1 MLSPSLRLLPLLPLI
16 LPFAASAQTDDDPL
30 KLQPLT
36 VTGSRLARDL
46 GETAGPVTQID
57 RDSLLQSGSQSLGS
71 FLQSLPMMS
80 GAPIGTSVGVRD
92 SGGGFSRGIESV
104 ELRGLGARRTL
115 VLLNGRRFIAGGNGT
130 GGVVDLAMM
139 PLAMIERIEIL
150 KDGASVEYGADA
162 VAGVV
167 NVITRQDMEG
177 LQLRASGS
185 VSGQGDAETGTLS
198 AVFGRRLGAAQ
209 ITAGVELFDQQPV
222 SKGARGFSS
231 QLLTVQGEDN
241 RIVPDGSS
249 APPFGNFRVPSS
261 GDRLT
266 LIEGENGDSPED
278 FRPWISRGD
287 NNDRFNFNPFED
299 LLQSSRRQSAFV
311 LGHQDFGPQLKVFTE
326 LLYQQRD
333 SFTRLAP
340 LPFFTSRLDGVTV
353 APDNLYNPFGEEIT
367 DARRR
372 LVEGGTRGFAQ
383 DNAAWRL
390 VIGANGLLE
399 GWRWDASLNQ
409 ARNQVTQRQFGDLL
423 RDRVALALG
432 PSHRDDAG
440 RAVCGSAAAPV
451 TDCVPLNL
459 FGGPGS
465 ISPEMLAYT
474 GLSSLTDRFENEQ
487 AVFSANLSGDLTE
500 LPTGPLAAAFGYEYR
515 DEQAEDIPDAQTR
528 AGNTTGAARAITRGR
543 FHSQELY
550 AEFGVPLMSDRRL
563 DLDLG
568 LRGIDFSRF
577 ASQLV
582 FDTAVRYAPSPDIVL
597 RASWGQS
604 FRAPTVGELFGG
616 LAQSNPAVD
625 DPCADFSQLGE
636 TEIARCV
643 DQGVPADGSFDQTG
657 NETPQLGGGNPDLRA
672 EDAASFGAG
681 LKWTPQSLPGL
692 LLSLDYYAIRI
703 DDGIASLGANTILQ
717 QCLATGE
724 PSFCERID
732 RAADGNIVEVRS
744 ELQNIA
750 SETARGL
757 DLEARYGYTV
767 AGGRLQHRLL
777 ISHVLEREL
786 KAFPN
791 AAPFVGEGEF
801 DPDSFGAIPRWKGR
815 YTATWLGERL
825 DLAYAAQWIGALN
838 ERGGE
843 IFPGTVNR
851 VGARIYHDL
860 SLGWTW
866 PGGGRISLGVDNLLD
881 RDPPFLANGDV
892 ANTDVSTYRLLGRS
906 FRMEL
911 SHSF

>member
-1 MLSPSLRLLPLLPLI
+1 MPSPCLRLLLLLPLT
-16 LPFAASAQTDDDPL
+16 LPFATSAQADEDPL
-30 KLQPLT
+30 HLQPLT
-36 VTGSRLARDL
+36 VTGTRLARDP
-46 GETAGPVTQID
+46 GDTAGPVTQID
-57 RDSLLQSGSQSLGS
+57 RDSLLQAGNQSLGS

-80 GAPIGTSVGVRD
+80 GSPISSSVGVRD

-139 PLAMIERIEIL
+139 PLAMVERIEIL

-167 NVITRQDMEG
+167 NVITRDNIEG
-177 LQLRASGS
+177 LQLRGSGS
-185 VSGQGDAETGTLS
+185 MSGQGDAETGSLS
-198 AVFGRRLGAAQ
+198 AVFGQRLGRAQ
-209 ITAGVELFDQQPV
+209 LTAGLEYFEQQPV
-222 SKGARGFSS
+222 SKGARDFSR
-231 QLLTVQGEDN
+231 QLLTVDGPDN
-241 RIVPDGSS
+241 RIVADGSS
-249 APPFGNFRVPSS
+249 APPHGNFRLPSS
-261 GDRLT
+261 GERLT
-266 LIEGENGDSPED
+266 LIEGEDGDAPGD
-278 FRPWISRGD
+278 FRPWISRGE
-287 NNDRFNFNPFED
+287 NNDRYNFNPFED
-299 LLQSSRRQSAFV
+299 LLQSARRQSAFV
-311 LGHQDFGPQLKVFTE
+311 LASQDFGPQLTLFGE
-326 LLYQQRD
+326 ALFQQRD
-333 SFTRLAP
+333 SATQLAP
-340 LPFFTSRLDGVTV
+340 LPFFTNRLDGVSV
-353 APDNLYNPFGEEIT
+353 SADNLYNPFGEEIS

-372 LVEGGTRGFAQ
+372 LVEGGTRGFSQ
-383 DNAAWRL
+383 NNSAWRL
-390 VIGANGLLE
+390 VLGARGLLQ

-409 ARNQVTQRQFGDLL
+409 ARNRVTQRQFGDLL

-432 PSHRDDAG
+432 PSHRDG
-440 RAVCGSAAAPV
+440 NGQAVCGSPGAPV
-451 TDCVPLNL
+451 AGCVPLNL

-474 GLSSLTDRFENEQ
+474 GLNGLRDRFENEQ
-487 AVFSANLSGDLTE
+487 SVFGANLSGDIAE
-500 LPTGPLAAAFGYEYR
+500 LPSGPLAAAFGYEYR
-515 DEQAEDIPDAQTR
+515 DEQAEDIPDVQTQ

-550 AEFGVPLMSDRRL
+550 AEFGVPLLSGNRL

-577 ASQLV
+577 GSELV
-582 FDTAVRYAPSPDIVL
+582 FDTALRYVPIPDLAL
-597 RASWGQS
+597 RLSWGQS

-616 LAQSNPAVD
+616 VAQSNPAVD
-625 DPCADFSQLGE
+625 DPCADFSQLDDSAIE
-636 TEIARCV
+636 RCV
-643 DQGVPADGSFDQTG
+643 AQGVPADGSFDQTG
-657 NETPQLGGGNPDLRA
+657 NETPQLGGGNPQLRP
-672 EDAASFGAG
+672 EDASSIGAG
-681 LKWTPQSLPGL
+681 IKWTPQALPGL

-703 DDGIASLGANTILQ
+703 DDGIAGLGANTILE

-724 PSFCERID
+724 ASFCERID
-732 RAADGNIVEVRS
+732 RAADGSITPVRS

-750 SETARGL
+750 SETAQGL
-757 DLEARYGYTV
+757 DLEARYGHTV

-777 ISHVLEREL
+777 LSHVLEREL

-791 AAPFVGEGEF
+791 AAPFVGEGSF

-815 YTATWLGERL
+815 YTASWQSRHL
-825 DLAYAAQWIGALN
+825 DLAYAAQWIGALD

-860 SLGWTW
+860 SLGYSWSA
-866 PGGGRISLGVDNLLD
+866 GRIGIGVDNLLD

-906 FRMEL
+906 VRLQISQDF
-911 SHSF
+911 